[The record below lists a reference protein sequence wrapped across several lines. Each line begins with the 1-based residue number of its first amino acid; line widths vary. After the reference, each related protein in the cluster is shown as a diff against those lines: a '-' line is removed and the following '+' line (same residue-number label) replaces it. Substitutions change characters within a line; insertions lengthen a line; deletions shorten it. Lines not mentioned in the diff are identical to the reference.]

1 MQADLYP
8 PINLLVFCAETFKV
22 SGPPALIMG
31 QTPETRTEARTETTL
46 VVETSVV
53 APVGKIVDT
62 HMKPNM
68 DAVRANEN
76 SVNAYDFT
84 LTDNISGHE
93 TDLRGV
99 WTVGAASTT
108 HKSTLGF
115 SINDLLDAARTV
127 NNPQV
132 NAFLSTVMDAQALRQ
147 DDATDEDI
155 AAHYAANGFKTSKV
169 SKADLKKFR
178 DSFKK
183 DTVRPYAA
191 VVKVKPE

>member
-1 MQADLYP
+1 MAQQA
-8 PINLLVFCAETFKV
+8 N
-22 SGPPALIMG
+22 
-31 QTPETRTEARTETTL
+31 QTEARTETVL

-62 HMKPNM
+62 HMKPDMN
-68 DAVRANEN
+68 AVRANER

-93 TDLRGV
+93 TDMKGV
-99 WTVGAASTT
+99 FTVGAASETI
-108 HKSTLGF
+108 KPTLGL
-115 SINDLLDAARTV
+115 SMNALLDAACIA

-132 NAFLSTVMDAQALRQ
+132 LAFLRTVNDAQHMKQ
-147 DDATDEDI
+147 DGASKEDI
-155 AAHYAANGFKTSKV
+155 EAFYADNGLNTTTKTA
-169 SKADLKKFR
+169 ADLKKFR

-183 DTVRPYAA
+183 DTLRPYAA